1 MSDPFMSALLGAR
14 EVKASA
20 RVKHLNETRT
30 VVMRDVVP
38 TDLSDGAFMDA
49 ARSGGVNLS
58 VRVNT
63 ADDRARTITGKDVR
77 GAAAASATGAVLG
90 YVASGDVPDAVKR
103 RGRATPSVNG
113 TPAEAQS

>member
-20 RVKHLNETRT
+20 RVKHGNETRT
-30 VVMRDVVP
+30 IVMRDTVP

-63 ADDRARTITGKDVR
+63 SDDRARTITGKDVR

-90 YVASGDVPDAVKR
+90 YVAGEVPDAVKR